1 MLELLDGIDE
11 LVIRTYPTVQ
21 GAGMPVLGAG
31 SSVTEFALGPART
44 VENGMPVR
52 TYGRKR

>member
-1 MLELLDGIDE
+1 MLAGELFDGIDE

-21 GAGMPVLGAG
+21 GAGMPV
-31 SSVTEFALGPART
+31 
-44 VENGMPVR
+44 R